1 MNKKIFGLVLT
12 GILCVGMAGCGDD
25 VKESYEDGYN
35 DATKQ
40 EQQVEA
46 PKEEV
51 VEPKEVPEPVEEP
64 APVQEPSEDKANDVD
79 GAYDLVK
86 PIIEERFG
94 ALDHEFIIMND
105 ELMLIGYLPAD
116 EVYYGISDGSWNDL
130 IANAEF
136 CSNNIKNALINS
148 GYTNVNFNVSICDN
162 VKRQDLCYL
171 LVRDGITFFN
181 VADEMQ

>member
-1 MNKKIFGLVLT
+1 MKKMFGLLFV
-12 GILCVGMAGCGDD
+12 GMLCVGMVGCGDD
-25 VKESYEDGYN
+25 VQEQVEKGYN
-35 DATKQ
+35 DATQ
-40 EQQVEA
+40 EEQQVE
-46 PKEEV
+46 
-51 VEPKEVPEPVEEP
+51 EPVEEP
-64 APVQEPSEDKANDVD
+64 APVQEPVKDISNDVD

-86 PIIEERFG
+86 PLIEEQF
-94 ALDHEFIIMND
+94 ASLDHEYTIMNG

-116 EVYYGISDGSWNDL
+116 EVYYGISDGSWDDL

-148 GYTNVNFNVSICDN
+148 GYTNVHFNISMCDN

-171 LVRDGITFFN
+171 LVRDGVTFFN

>member
-1 MNKKIFGLVLT
+1 MKKMFGLLFV
-12 GILCVGMAGCGDD
+12 GMLCVGMVGCGDD
-25 VKESYEDGYN
+25 VQEQVEKGYN
-35 DATKQ
+35 DATQ
-40 EQQVEA
+40 EEQQVEA
-46 PKEEV
+46 PKDEV
-51 VEPKEVPEPVEEP
+51 VEPKEVQEPVKDI
-64 APVQEPSEDKANDVD
+64 SNDVD

-86 PIIEERFG
+86 PLIEEQF
-94 ALDHEFIIMND
+94 ASLDHEFTIMD
-105 ELMLIGYLPAD
+105 GDLMLIGYLPAD

-148 GYTNVNFNVSICDN
+148 GYTNVHFNISMCDN

-171 LVRDGITFFN
+171 LVRDGVTFFN

>member
-1 MNKKIFGLVLT
+1 M
-12 GILCVGMAGCGDD
+12 
-25 VKESYEDGYN
+25 
-35 DATKQ
+35 Q
-40 EQQVEA
+40 
-46 PKEEV
+46 
-51 VEPKEVPEPVEEP
+51 EPVEDI
-64 APVQEPSEDKANDVD
+64 SNDVD

-86 PIIEERFG
+86 PLIEEQF
-94 ALDHEFIIMND
+94 ASLDHEFTIMNG

-148 GYTNVNFNVSICDN
+148 GYTNVHFNISMCDS

-171 LVRDGITFFN
+171 LVRDGVTFFN

>member
-1 MNKKIFGLVLT
+1 MKKMFGLLFV
-12 GILCVGMAGCGDD
+12 GMLCVGMVGCGDD
-25 VKESYEDGYN
+25 VQEQVEKGYN
-35 DATKQ
+35 DTTQ
-40 EQQVEA
+40 EEQQVEA

-51 VEPKEVPEPVEEP
+51 QEPVKDI
-64 APVQEPSEDKANDVD
+64 SNDVD

-86 PIIEERFG
+86 PLIEEQF
-94 ALDHEFIIMND
+94 ASLDHEFIIKNG

-148 GYTNVNFNVSICDN
+148 GYTNVSFNVSMCDS

-171 LVRDGITFFN
+171 LVRDGVTFFN

>member
-1 MNKKIFGLVLT
+1 MKKMFGLLFV
-12 GILCVGMAGCGDD
+12 GMLCVGMVGCGDD
-25 VKESYEDGYN
+25 VQEQVEKGYN
-35 DATKQ
+35 DATQ
-40 EQQVEA
+40 EEQQVEA

-51 VEPKEVPEPVEEP
+51 PEPIEEP
-64 APVQEPSEDKANDVD
+64 APVQEPVKDISNDVD

-86 PIIEERFG
+86 PLIEEQF
-94 ALDHEFIIMND
+94 ASLDHEFIIMNG

-136 CSNNIKNALINS
+136 CSNNVKNTLINS
-148 GYTNVNFNVSICDN
+148 GYTNVSFNVSMCDS

-171 LVRDGITFFN
+171 LVRDGVTFFN
-181 VADEMQ
+181 VANEMQ

>member
-1 MNKKIFGLVLT
+1 MKKMFGLLFV
-12 GILCVGMAGCGDD
+12 GMLCVGMVGCGDD
-25 VKESYEDGYN
+25 VQEQVEEGYN
-35 DATKQ
+35 DATQ
-40 EQQVEA
+40 EEQQVEA

-51 VEPKEVPEPVEEP
+51 AEPKEVPEPVEEP
-64 APVQEPSEDKANDVD
+64 APVQEPVKDISNDVD

-86 PIIEERFG
+86 PIIEEQF
-94 ALDHEFIIMND
+94 ASLDHEYTIMNG

-130 IANAEF
+130 IANAEYA
-136 CSNNIKNALINS
+136 STNIKNALDAA
-148 GYTNVNFNVSICDN
+148 GYTNVHFNVSMCDS

>member
-1 MNKKIFGLVLT
+1 MKKMFGLLFV
-12 GILCVGMAGCGDD
+12 GMLCVGMVGCGDD
-25 VKESYEDGYN
+25 VQEQVEEGYN
-35 DATKQ
+35 DATQ
-40 EQQVEA
+40 EEQQVEA

-51 VEPKEVPEPVEEP
+51 VEPKEVQEPVKDI
-64 APVQEPSEDKANDVD
+64 SNDVD

-86 PIIEERFG
+86 PLIEEQF
-94 ALDHEFIIMND
+94 ASLDHEFTIMNG

-130 IANAEF
+130 VANAEF

-148 GYTNVNFNVSICDN
+148 GYTNVHFNVSMCDN

-171 LVRDGITFFN
+171 LVRDGVTFFN

>member
-1 MNKKIFGLVLT
+1 MKKMFGLLFV
-12 GILCVGMAGCGDD
+12 GMLCVGMVGCGDD
-25 VKESYEDGYN
+25 VQEQVEKGYN
-35 DATKQ
+35 DATQ
-40 EQQVEA
+40 EEQQAEA

-51 VEPKEVPEPVEEP
+51 QEPVEEP
-64 APVQEPSEDKANDVD
+64 APVQEPVKDISNDVD

-86 PIIEERFG
+86 PLIEEQF
-94 ALDHEFIIMND
+94 ASLDHEYTIMNG

-130 IANAEF
+130 IANAEYA
-136 CSNNIKNALINS
+136 STNIKSALDAA
-148 GYTNVNFNVSICDN
+148 GYTNVHFNVSMCDN

-171 LVRDGITFFN
+171 LVRDGVTFFN

>member
-1 MNKKIFGLVLT
+1 MKKMFGLLFV
-12 GILCVGMAGCGDD
+12 GMLCVGMVGCGDD
-25 VKESYEDGYN
+25 VQEQAEKGYN
-35 DATKQ
+35 DATQ
-40 EQQVEA
+40 EEQQVET

-51 VEPKEVPEPVEEP
+51 VEPKEVQEPVEDI
-64 APVQEPSEDKANDVD
+64 SNDVD

-86 PIIEERFG
+86 PLIEEQF
-94 ALDHEFIIMND
+94 ASLDHEFIIMNG

-148 GYTNVNFNVSICDN
+148 GYTNVSFNVSMCDS

-171 LVRDGITFFN
+171 LVRDGVTFFN

>member
-1 MNKKIFGLVLT
+1 MKKMFGLLFV
-12 GILCVGMAGCGDD
+12 GMLCVGMVGCGDD
-25 VKESYEDGYN
+25 VQEQVEKGYN
-35 DATKQ
+35 DATKE
-40 EQQVEA
+40 EQQVEE
-46 PKEEV
+46 PKDEA
-51 VEPKEVPEPVEEP
+51 VEPKEVQEPVEDI
-64 APVQEPSEDKANDVD
+64 SNDVD

-86 PIIEERFG
+86 PLIEEQF
-94 ALDHEFIIMND
+94 ASLDHEFTIMNG

-148 GYTNVNFNVSICDN
+148 GYTNVHFNISMCDS

-171 LVRDGITFFN
+171 LVRDGVTFFN

>member
-1 MNKKIFGLVLT
+1 MKKMFGLLFV
-12 GILCVGMAGCGDD
+12 GMLCVGMVGCGDD
-25 VKESYEDGYN
+25 VQEQVEEGYN
-35 DATKQ
+35 DATQ
-40 EQQVEA
+40 EEQQVEE

-51 VEPKEVPEPVEEP
+51 QEPVEEP
-64 APVQEPSEDKANDVD
+64 APVQEPVKDISNDVD

-86 PIIEERFG
+86 PLIEEQF
-94 ALDHEFIIMND
+94 ASLDHEFIIMNG

-130 IANAEF
+130 ITNAEF

-148 GYTNVNFNVSICDN
+148 GYTNVSFNVSMCDS

-171 LVRDGITFFN
+171 LVRDGVTFFN

>member
-1 MNKKIFGLVLT
+1 MKKMFGLLFV
-12 GILCVGMAGCGDD
+12 GMLCVGMVGCGDD
-25 VKESYEDGYN
+25 VQEQVEEGYN
-35 DATKQ
+35 DATQ
-40 EQQVEA
+40 EEQQVEA

-51 VEPKEVPEPVEEP
+51 VEPKEVQEP
-64 APVQEPSEDKANDVD
+64 APVQEPVKDISNDVD

-86 PIIEERFG
+86 PLIEEQF
-94 ALDHEFIIMND
+94 ASLDHEFIIMNG

-130 IANAEF
+130 VANAEF

-148 GYTNVNFNVSICDN
+148 GYTNVSFNVSMCDSD
-162 VKRQDLCYL
+162 KRQDLCYL
-171 LVRDGITFFN
+171 LVRDGVTFFN

>member
-1 MNKKIFGLVLT
+1 MKKMFGLLFV
-12 GILCVGMAGCGDD
+12 GMLCVGMVGCGDD
-25 VKESYEDGYN
+25 VQEQVEKGYN
-35 DATKQ
+35 DATQ
-40 EQQVEA
+40 EEQQAEA

-51 VEPKEVPEPVEEP
+51 QEPVEEP
-64 APVQEPSEDKANDVD
+64 APVQEPVKDISNDVD

-86 PIIEERFG
+86 PLIEEQF
-94 ALDHEFIIMND
+94 ASLDHEFTIMNG

-130 IANAEF
+130 IANAEYA
-136 CSNNIKNALINS
+136 STNIKSALDAA
-148 GYTNVNFNVSICDN
+148 GYTNVHFNVSMCDS

-171 LVRDGITFFN
+171 LVRDGVTFFN

>member
-1 MNKKIFGLVLT
+1 MKKMFGLLFV
-12 GILCVGMAGCGDD
+12 GMLCVGMVGCGDD
-25 VKESYEDGYN
+25 VQEQVEKGYN
-35 DATKQ
+35 DATKE

-46 PKEEV
+46 PKDEV
-51 VEPKEVPEPVEEP
+51 VEPKEVQEPVEEP
-64 APVQEPSEDKANDVD
+64 APVQEPVKDISNDVN

-86 PIIEERFG
+86 PIIEEQF
-94 ALDHEFIIMND
+94 ASLDHEYTIMNG

-130 IANAEF
+130 IANAEYA
-136 CSNNIKNALINS
+136 STNIKSALDAA
-148 GYTNVNFNVSICDN
+148 GYTNVHFNVSMCDS

-171 LVRDGITFFN
+171 LVRDGVTFFN

>member
-1 MNKKIFGLVLT
+1 MKKMFGLLMA
-12 GILCVGMAGCGDD
+12 GMLCVGMVGCGDD
-25 VKESYEDGYN
+25 VQEQVEEGYN
-35 DATKQ
+35 DATQ
-40 EQQVEA
+40 EEQQVEA
-46 PKEEV
+46 PKDEV
-51 VEPKEVPEPVEEP
+51 VEPKEVQEPVEEP
-64 APVQEPSEDKANDVD
+64 VKDISNDVD

-86 PIIEERFG
+86 PLIEEQF
-94 ALDHEFIIMND
+94 ASLDHEFTIMNG

-130 IANAEF
+130 VANAEYA
-136 CSNNIKNALINS
+136 STNIKSALDAA
-148 GYTNVNFNVSICDN
+148 GYTNIHFNISMCDD